1 MDVQVCS
8 AVLFQKGSQLAP
20 AAAAPASA
28 VSVYCWSA
36 DPHMC
41 RCQHSVLAPPCA
53 ATTVQTDVYLEELTD
68 VVPETDN
75 TTQTDA
81 FLERPP
87 TPKFVPAKSGVD
99 AATQIED
106 GEHLRPSEAVSLSS
120 RTGAEH

>member
-1 MDVQVCS
+1 
-8 AVLFQKGSQLAP
+8 
-20 AAAAPASA
+20 
-28 VSVYCWSA
+28 
-36 DPHMC
+36 
-41 RCQHSVLAPPCA
+41 
-53 ATTVQTDVYLEELTD
+53 LEELTD

-106 GEHLRPSEAVSLSS
+106 GEAAGHSMLPEQPLHYSLARTQLAGTTKRSS
-120 RTGAEH
+120 VA

>member
-1 MDVQVCS
+1 M
-8 AVLFQKGSQLAP
+8 
-20 AAAAPASA
+20 
-28 VSVYCWSA
+28 
-36 DPHMC
+36 
-41 RCQHSVLAPPCA
+41 
-53 ATTVQTDVYLEELTD
+53 QTDVYLEELTD

-106 GEHLRPSEAVSLSS
+106 GKTTS
-120 RTGAEH
+120 

>member
-1 MDVQVCS
+1 M
-8 AVLFQKGSQLAP
+8 L
-20 AAAAPASA
+20 
-28 VSVYCWSA
+28 
-36 DPHMC
+36 
-41 RCQHSVLAPPCA
+41 
-53 ATTVQTDVYLEELTD
+53 QTDVYLEELTD

-106 GEHLRPSEAVSLSS
+106 GEQTASSVSYCSSKQCVCWGMGGTPSSL
-120 RTGAEH
+120 TG